1 MRYVF
6 CNACGHRNPPTSAF
20 CSACGAVLDL
30 PAHRTIQLAATDP
43 GLDAAGPADNPEVD
57 LGAAADRGVLV
68 ERTGDRAGRQ
78 HPLGP
83 EATRIGRH
91 PGSEIVL
98 DDISVSRVHAE
109 VRRGPE
115 GLVVTDLGSLNGTYV
130 NQRRVDAAVLR
141 HGDELQVGRFRMIL
155 FSRVDAGSGA
165 R

>member
-1 MRYVF
+1 MTGVQT
-6 CNACGHRNPPTSAF
+6 CA
-20 CSACGAVLDL
+20 L
-30 PAHRTIQLAATDP
+30 PIF
-43 GLDAAGPADNPEVD
+43 
-57 LGAAADRGVLV
+57 
-68 ERTGDRAGRQ
+68 
-78 HPLGP
+78 
-83 EATRIGRH
+83 GRH